1 MMASR
6 VASIPAAFSV
16 DVEAF
21 EHWVA
26 ASEPGDRFRYATG
39 VVPPHKAPAWVMARA
54 LYDEGEVTLTSGKRP
69 DNGEWDWFAVRRAP
83 EKPELPVIVTATA
96 EVATGRVLREL
107 RRCALNRLRC
117 PTNAEIARSCGLPTP
132 VAASYQLRKLVGAGA
147 IRVLIKG
154 PNAPRVVTIVSTG
167 ESTAEVA

>member
-1 MMASR
+1 MASR
-6 VASIPAAFSV
+6 LAPAPAAFSV

-21 EHWVA
+21 EHWLA
-26 ASEPGDRFRYATG
+26 ASEAGDRFRYATG
-39 VVPPHKAPAWVMARA
+39 VALPHKAPAVVLARTM
-54 LYDEGEVTLTSGKRP
+54 YDEGEVTLTSRRRP
-69 DNGEWDWFAVRRAP
+69 DNGEMDWFAVRRAP

-117 PTNAEIARSCGLPTP
+117 PTNAEIARACGLPTP

-167 ESTAEVA
+167 ESTDEGEA